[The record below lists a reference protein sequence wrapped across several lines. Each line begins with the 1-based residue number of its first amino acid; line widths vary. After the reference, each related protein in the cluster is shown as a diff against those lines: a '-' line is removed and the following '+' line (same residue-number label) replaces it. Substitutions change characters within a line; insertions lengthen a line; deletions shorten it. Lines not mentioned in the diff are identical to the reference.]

1 MNIRL
6 VLLDLSKN
14 IDKIEVSSNKSI
26 KRRSKKYNERTL
38 FRMKQFYN
46 LFKNEKVS
54 TLSTQLTWSHYTELL
69 SIKDENKLIYYLNVS
84 VSENLSVR
92 ELREK
97 IKNKEYD
104 RLDENTK
111 LKLINKE
118 ENKVIDYVKIYI
130 N

>member
-1 MNIRL
+1 
-6 VLLDLSKN
+6 
-14 IDKIEVSSNKSI
+14 
-26 KRRSKKYNERTL
+26 
-38 FRMKQFYN
+38 MKQFYN